1 MIEIKQ
7 DKGPLTF
14 KVKRQEI
21 KHVKNERE
29 RGQDLLMAS
38 QNELKKIARQ
48 YQIEER
54 RRQVSIMIA
63 QGMTEVT
70 MAEKLG
76 VHNTTISKL

>member
-1 MIEIKQ
+1 MK
-7 DKGPLTF
+7 
-14 KVKRQEI
+14 
-21 KHVKNERE
+21 
-29 RGQDLLMAS
+29 LMAS

-54 RRQVSIMIA
+54 RRQVSIMIT